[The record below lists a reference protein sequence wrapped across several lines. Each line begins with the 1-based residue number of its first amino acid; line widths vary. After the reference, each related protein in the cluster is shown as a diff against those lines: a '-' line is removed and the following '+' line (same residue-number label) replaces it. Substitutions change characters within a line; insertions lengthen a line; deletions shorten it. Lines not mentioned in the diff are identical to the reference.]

1 MAKRL
6 GSLSGGRR
14 LAFAVAAVALVAAAY
29 LLLLRDAEIEPQLV
43 SSEPAATIGSGSE
56 SVAVATDGTILP
68 WLRPPE
74 DGSLPALPLDVP
86 PESGRLAGPMLE
98 QALVLGA
105 APPALRP
112 YVAGSSYGEG
122 GVNVE
127 LDSGIELRF
136 GEATQAERKW
146 RAAAAVLA
154 DPSIES
160 LDYVDL
166 QAPGRPATYGSGHAL
181 PPIP

>member
-1 MAKRL
+1 VAKRL
-6 GSLSGGRR
+6 GSLSRGRL
-14 LAFAVAAVALVAAAY
+14 LAAAVAAVVLIAMAY
-29 LLLLRDAEIEPQLV
+29 LLLLRDTAVEPRLV
-43 SSEPAATIGSGSE
+43 SSEPAATIGSGPE
-56 SVAVATDGTILP
+56 AVAVATDGTILA
-68 WLRPPE
+68 WLSPE
-74 DGSLPALPLDVP
+74 DESLPALPLDTP
-86 PESGRLAGPMLE
+86 PESGRLEGPMLE

-112 YVAGSSYGEG
+112 YVERSYYGES
-122 GVNVE
+122 GVDVM

-136 GEATQAERKW
+136 GEAAQAERKW

-154 DPSIES
+154 DPTIES

-166 QAPGRPATYGSGHAL
+166 HAPSRLGIYGSGHAL